1 MLFSTKKVF
10 IASAVSR
17 PTHPIREWMHRFVVL
32 QVFQFESSKL
42 YNIRLCLSI
51 YPSIH
56 PLTHPYHIDVCLL
69 YMHEYVCICVC
80 VIFVYIVF
88 LKKCIVR
95 A

>member
-51 YPSIH
+51 HPSTH
-56 PLTHPYHIDVCLL
+56 SLTHITLTFVCCTC
-69 YMHEYVCICVC
+69 MSMYVCVC
-80 VIFVYIVF
+80 VLFVYIVF
-88 LKKCIVR
+88 LNKCIVR